1 MVRHCLQTCSGF
13 SLETCRPGS
22 ARQCH
27 LRAAERSRAAQH
39 CQAERRYRVS
49 SIAQSGNR
57 RARISWL
64 DSGCPARGGSAR
76 AEGRKEPMTKRLAG
90 KSILITGASSGIGR
104 AIARRFAAEGARLVL
119 ADITHEVREGG
130 VPTTELLRAEG
141 HDVEFIRIDVAT
153 EEDAARSVDVAVGR
167 FGRLDVLVNDAAIG
181 VGKRLTDT
189 SLEEWNRALAVN
201 LTGVFLM
208 SRAAV
213 VQMLKQD
220 IRNEARGRIVNISS
234 QHGMIACPED
244 IAYGTSK
251 SGVVYMTRQIAAD
264 YAKDFIICNAVAP
277 GKILT
282 GKTGRATEPRWMDYS
297 LERTPMPRLGTPDD
311 VANAALFLAS
321 DEATFITGENILV
334 DGGWMAA

>member
-1 MVRHCLQTCSGF
+1 
-13 SLETCRPGS
+13 
-22 ARQCH
+22 
-27 LRAAERSRAAQH
+27 
-39 CQAERRYRVS
+39 
-49 SIAQSGNR
+49 
-57 RARISWL
+57 
-64 DSGCPARGGSAR
+64 
-76 AEGRKEPMTKRLAG
+76 MTKRLAG
-90 KSILITGASSGIGR
+90 KSVLITGGSSGIGR

-119 ADITHEVREGG
+119 ADITPVVREGG
-130 VPTTELLRAEG
+130 LPTTDLLRADG
-141 HDVEFIRIDVAT
+141 HDVEFIEMDVAS
-153 EEDAARSVDVAVGR
+153 EHDATRAVELAVGR
-167 FGRLDVLVNDAAIG
+167 YGRLDVLVNDAAIG
-181 VGKRLTDT
+181 TGKRLTEIG
-189 SLEEWNRALAVN
+189 LAEWNRTLAVN

-220 IRNEARGRIVNISS
+220 IRHEARGRIVNISS

-251 SGVVYMTRQIAAD
+251 SGVVYMTRQIAVD
-264 YAKDFIICNAVAP
+264 YAKDHIICNAVAP

-282 GKTGRATEPRWMDYS
+282 GKTGRAVEPRWMDYS
-297 LERTPMPRLGTPDD
+297 HARTPMPRLGTPDD